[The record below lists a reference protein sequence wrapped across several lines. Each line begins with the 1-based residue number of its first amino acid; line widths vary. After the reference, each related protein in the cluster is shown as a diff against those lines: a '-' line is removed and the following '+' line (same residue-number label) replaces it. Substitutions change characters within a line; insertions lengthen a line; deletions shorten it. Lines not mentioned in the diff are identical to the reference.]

1 MTATTFANSRDSTQG
16 QSSITRPSGSSTVR
30 ASTESQG
37 LRSTS
42 VRRER
47 VRQGSI
53 ASYAPARAAS

>member
-1 MTATTFANSRDSTQG
+1 
-16 QSSITRPSGSSTVR
+16 VR